1 MAYYANTE
9 LYTEPLAERSG
20 SPNGFDLPDLFM
32 AGSVFV

>member
-9 LYTEPLAERSG
+9 LYTEPLAEWSG
-20 SPNGFDLPDLFM
+20 SPNGFDLPDLFV